1 MRAYKFLCA
10 GAVGPFSRYAWPL
23 PRDGRPG
30 AWVIAPSGA
39 GLCRGAV
46 HGCRVADLPWW
57 LQDELWAAELDG
69 PVAAG
74 RHKVMAPRGRLLHR
88 VEGWDAA
95 CAQRFADA
103 CAWRARDHAARALER
118 DGAAGA
124 AAELR
129 AAGTLGEVRDQVQ
142 RMAAANGSRRAVAMA
157 GDGAKRALMA
167 APVTAA
173 YIAAH
178 VAARVD
184 GAAALGAER
193 AWQAEWLRSKLGL
206 PPDRPV
212 P

>member
-1 MRAYKFLCA
+1 MLAYKFLCA

-23 PRDGRPG
+23 PRGDRPG
-30 AWVIAPSGA
+30 AWVIAPSAA
-39 GLCRGAV
+39 GLCRDAV

-69 PVAAG
+69 PVATG
-74 RHKVMAPRGRLLHR
+74 RHKVMAPRARLLHR
-88 VEGWDAA
+88 VAGWDAA

-118 DGAAGA
+118 DGSGGA

-129 AAGTLGEVRDQVQ
+129 AAGTLAGVRSAVADIT
-142 RMAAANGSRRAVAMA
+142 AANGSRRAVAMA
-157 GDGAKRALMA
+157 GDAARRALTA

-184 GAAALGAER
+184 GEDARHAER
-193 AWQAEWLRSKLGL
+193 AWQAEWLCSELGL
-206 PPDRPV
+206 PPDAAA
-212 P
+212 